1 MKTLERN
8 RIDQLVRE
16 LETDAYRLAH
26 ALAPDP
32 AAAERIILEAFG
44 SLAPS
49 LGATPQIVEL
59 KERLH
64 ARVRERA
71 SRGRQA
77 AVPIDRPEQRVIVSE
92 NLHLRIVD
100 LLEEEQA
107 VEPVGRRRTL
117 LLGLGGLVL
126 LGGLAAFLSIRAN
139 ALAVAKPEVTDLSP
153 PAGAKRCPCE
163 ETSRSRSVDIR

>member
-26 ALAPDP
+26 AAAPDP
-32 AAAERIILEAFG
+32 AAAERIILEAFR

-77 AVPIDRPEQRVIVSE
+77 PVPIDPPEQPIVSE

-107 VEPVGRRRTL
+107 VEPVGRRRAL
-117 LLGLGGLVL
+117 LLSLGGLVL

-139 ALAVAKPEVTDLSP
+139 ALRWHNPK
-153 PAGAKRCPCE
+153 
-163 ETSRSRSVDIR
+163 